1 MNLSI
6 RADGHVFD
14 VLILDILS
22 DRAVKIVNYARCLFV
37 LLFHSGILFSV
48 ESIYMLFLNVLAYR
62 CVIVLNRQSFNIYIN
77 DSTRCRFHNLG

>member
-6 RADGHVFD
+6 GADGHVFD

-37 LLFHSGILFSV
+37 LLFHSGALFSG
-48 ESIYMLFLNVLAYR
+48 EMIYML
-62 CVIVLNRQSFNIYIN
+62 VIDNLTDWGIDICLLDERLLVDLFYSFF
-77 DSTRCRFHNLG
+77 DSGG

>member
-6 RADGHVFD
+6 GADGHVFD

-48 ESIYMLFLNVLAYR
+48 EMIYMLFLNGLAYR
-62 CVIVLNRQSFNIYIN
+62 CVIVGLLYERLLVDLFYSFFN
-77 DSTRCRFHNLG
+77 SGG